1 MQNVELQMLQ
11 STKQDLKWLNEHY
24 STILGRFNNQF
35 VAIKGQQPIASA
47 ATLDELLKDLRKRK
61 INPVSALI
69 KFISRESMIL

>member
-1 MQNVELQMLQ
+1 MQDVELQMLQ
-11 STKQDLKWLNEHY
+11 STKQDLKWLNKNY
-24 STILGRFNNQF
+24 STVLNMYDNRF

-69 KFISRESMIL
+69 KFISRESVIL